1 MADNAQQH
9 IEQTQ
14 ATVRALRQQL
24 DKFIQATDQQQAA
37 LRRLQAAWQGRHPAH
52 VQEKALKEAVAYS
65 MALNMLGQQIDQSL
79 PQLDRSLAELMSDLA
94 AQAKEHQQLAALAK
108 SAEVIN
114 STLDLTEVLNQ
125 VMDMIISLT
134 GAERSFLM
142 LWDEATGELQY
153 RVARNLDRETIS
165 GSSFEISRTIV
176 NTVAREGEPVV
187 TTNAQADPRFRAQES
202 VVSYSLR
209 SILCVPL
216 KVKDQVTGVIDKVTG
231 VIYADNRIKTGLFTE
246 ADRDLL
252 STFANQAAV
261 AIENARLFEDVI
273 IAKNLMDNVFASITS
288 GVITIDE
295 DDYITLFNRAA
306 ETILDMWA
314 EHCLDM
320 PYTRVLSL
328 LGETLPNLVENV
340 KHTEE
345 PVVALELEPR
355 LPKRGRVSLSL
366 NLAPLKDANDE
377 SLGVA
382 IVMDDLTEKKRFE
395 WERSMVK
402 RYLPSE
408 LVDSL
413 ADLKELHLGG
423 AREEVSIFFA
433 DIRGF
438 TTYSEQ
444 YDPEQVVEAINTYF
458 SLAHKAIRA
467 NNGIVDKYMGDAV
480 MAHYNSPLLPQADH
494 AWLAVKTAW
503 ETKQIIDEYH
513 KSEGAVGLEFGIG
526 VNTGEAVAGNV
537 GAQDQMEYT
546 LIGDAVNVSK
556 RLQESAKPRQILL
569 GQRTFELVRDRVVV
583 NELPPIQVKGR
594 AAFEQVYELVGLKER

>member
-1 MADNAQQH
+1 MTMADTAQQR

-14 ATVRALRQQL
+14 THVRTLRQQL
-24 DKFIQATDQQQAA
+24 DKFIQVVDQQQGA
-37 LRRLQAAWQGRHPAH
+37 LRRLQAAWQGGQPAR
-52 VQEKALKEAVAYS
+52 VQEKTLQDATTYS
-65 MALNMLGQQIDQSL
+65 MALHAVGQQIDQLL
-79 PQLDRSLAELMSDLA
+79 PQLESSLTVLMSDLT
-94 AQAKEHQQLAALAK
+94 AQVKEHQQLSALAK

-114 STLDLTEVLNQ
+114 STLDLPEVLNQ
-125 VMDMIISLT
+125 VIDMIIGLT

-142 LWDEATGELQY
+142 LLDEETGEMEFK
-153 RVARNLDRETIS
+153 VARNLDRETIG

-216 KVKDQVTGVIDKVTG
+216 KAKEKVTG

-246 ADRDLL
+246 GDRNLL
-252 STFANQAAV
+252 ATFANQAAV
-261 AIENARLFEDVI
+261 AIENARLFESVT

-288 GVITIDE
+288 GVISTDE
-295 DDYITLFNRAA
+295 AGFITLFNPAA
-306 ETILDMWA
+306 ETILGVRADQ
-314 EHCLDM
+314 CLDM
-320 PYTRVLSL
+320 SYTQLLPR
-328 LGETLPNLVENV
+328 LGETLPKLVDDV
-340 KHTEE
+340 KRTEE
-345 PVVALELEPR
+345 AVVAYELEPE
-355 LPKRGRVSLSL
+355 LPGRGPVSL
-366 NLAPLKDANDE
+366 NLNVAPLKDANNE
-377 SLGVA
+377 TLGVA

-395 WERSMVK
+395 RERGMVK

-438 TTYSEQ
+438 TAYSEQ
-444 YDPEQVVEAINTYF
+444 HDPEQVVEAINTYF
-458 SLAHKAIRA
+458 GLAHKAIRA
-467 NNGIVDKYMGDAV
+467 NDGIVDKYMGDAV
-480 MAHYNSPLLPQADH
+480 MAHYNTPLLPQSDH

-503 ETKQIIDEYH
+503 ETKKIIEEYH
-513 KSEGAVGLEFGIG
+513 QSVESMARLEFGIG

-546 LIGDAVNVSK
+546 LIGDAVNLTK
-556 RLQESAKPRQILL
+556 RLQESAKPSQILL
-569 GQRTFELVRDRVVV
+569 GQRTYELVKDQVVV

-594 AAFEQVYELVGLKER
+594 IAFEQVYELVGLKE

>member
-1 MADNAQQH
+1 MADTPHQR

-14 ATVRALRQQL
+14 TTVRALRQQL
-24 DKFIQATDQQQAA
+24 DKFVQAMDQQQAA
-37 LRRLQAAWQGRHPAH
+37 LRRLQATWQGQHPAH
-52 VQEKALKEAVAYS
+52 VQEKALHEAVAYS
-65 MALNMLGQQIDQSL
+65 MALNALGQQVDPLLSQLESSL
-79 PQLDRSLAELMSDLA
+79 TGLMSELA
-94 AQAKEHQQLAALAK
+94 ALAKEQQQLAALAK

-114 STLDLTEVLNQ
+114 STLDLSEVLNQ
-125 VMDMIISLT
+125 VMDMLISLT
-134 GAERSFLM
+134 GAERGFLM
-142 LWDEATGELQY
+142 LLDEETGEMEFK
-153 RVARNLDRETIS
+153 VARNLDRETIS

-176 NTVAREGEPVV
+176 NTVAREGVPVV

-216 KVKDQVTGVIDKVTG
+216 KVREKVTG

-252 STFANQAAV
+252 ATFANQAAV
-261 AIENARLFEDVI
+261 AIENARLFESVT

-288 GVITIDE
+288 GVITTDGY
-295 DDYITLFNRAA
+295 DHITLFNRAA
-306 ETILDMWA
+306 ETILGLEADC
-314 EHCLDM
+314 CLNVL
-320 PYTRVLSL
+320 YTQVLPT
-328 LGETLPNLVENV
+328 LGETLPNLIENV
-340 KHTEE
+340 KSTEE
-345 PVVALELEPR
+345 AIVAYELEPD
-355 LPKRGRVSLSL
+355 LPERGSVSLSL
-366 NLAPLKDANDE
+366 NVAPLKDANNAT
-377 SLGVA
+377 LGVA

-395 WERSMVK
+395 RERSMVK
-402 RYLPSE
+402 RYLPAE

-413 ADLKELHLGG
+413 ADLKELRLGG

-444 YDPEQVVEAINTYF
+444 HDPEQVVEALNAYF

-480 MAHYNSPLLPQADH
+480 MAHYNTPLLPQAHH

-503 ETKQIIDEYH
+503 ETKKLIEEYH
-513 KSEGAVGLEFGIG
+513 KTIGSAANLEFGIG
-526 VNTGEAVAGNV
+526 VNTGEAVTGNV

-546 LIGDAVNVSK
+546 LIGDAVNLTK
-556 RLQESAKPRQILL
+556 RLQESAKPSQILL
-569 GQRTFELVRDRVVV
+569 GQRTYELVQDRVVV
-583 NELPPIQVKGR
+583 NKLPPIQVKGR
-594 AAFEQVYELVGLKER
+594 AAFEQVYELMGLK